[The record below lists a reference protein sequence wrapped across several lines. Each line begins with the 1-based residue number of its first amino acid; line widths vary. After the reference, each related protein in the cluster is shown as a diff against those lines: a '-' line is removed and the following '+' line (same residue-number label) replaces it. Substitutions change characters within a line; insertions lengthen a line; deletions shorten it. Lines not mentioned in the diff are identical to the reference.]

1 MSQLENINTRTSCVT
16 LEGGSWVTS
25 HTLQQQRRD
34 HSQWASPGG
43 LVLMGGNDHGYSS
56 ELLSDAGDSTERFTM
71 KYYTL

>member
-1 MSQLENINTRTSCVT
+1 MSQLEDTNTRTSCVT

-56 ELLSDAGDSTERFTM
+56 ELLSDGGDSTERFTM